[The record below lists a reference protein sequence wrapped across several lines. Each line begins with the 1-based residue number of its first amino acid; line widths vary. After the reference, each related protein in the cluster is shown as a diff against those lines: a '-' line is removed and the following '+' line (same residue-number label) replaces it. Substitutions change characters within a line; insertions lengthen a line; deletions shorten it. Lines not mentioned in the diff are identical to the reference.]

1 VGTSVLVNS
10 GKLVRQAMSSVAA
23 RLGYSLSASACAVNR
38 QQRLRVLD
46 QGRSFGSAT
55 MSVTDAA
62 ITELQQALPDC
73 QINK

>member
-1 VGTSVLVNS
+1 VLVNS

-46 QGRSFGSAT
+46 QGCRSFGSAT

-62 ITELQQALPDC
+62 VTELQQALPDC